1 MPRSLG
7 EALLEFEKDKLF
19 KQLFGSEM
27 FEEFLTQKYFEVSQ
41 AADQVTQWEVSH
53 FLDLF

>member
-1 MPRSLG
+1 
-7 EALLEFEKDKLF
+7 LETA
-19 KQLFGSEM
+19 S
-27 FEEFLTQKYFEVSQ
+27 EFLTQRYFEGSQ